1 MTNNFSFVSEPAETT
16 TTTSI
21 KVKGYIEK
29 ISIVM
34 CVTRSISVKQ
44 LSQCLPS
51 SIKKETKLQLRKF
64 VIESFLID
72 LSKLNQF
79 IISALV
85 LNEQSN
91 QQKHWLE
98 MNSSWGETWE
108 GRIYIFKIEIISLT
122 GGADI
127 QMYSM
132 YFWLVKLKK
141 HLLFPPRPTLG
152 PIPRPSKE

>member
-91 QQKHWLE
+91 QQKH
-98 MNSSWGETWE
+98 
-108 GRIYIFKIEIISLT
+108 
-122 GGADI
+122 
-127 QMYSM
+127 
-132 YFWLVKLKK
+132 
-141 HLLFPPRPTLG
+141 
-152 PIPRPSKE
+152 